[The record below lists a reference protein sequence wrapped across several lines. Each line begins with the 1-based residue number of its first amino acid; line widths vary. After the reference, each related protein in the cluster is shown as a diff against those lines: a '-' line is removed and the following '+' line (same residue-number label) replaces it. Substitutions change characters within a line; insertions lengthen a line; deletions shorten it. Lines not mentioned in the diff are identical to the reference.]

1 MALYTNQD
9 MTEEEMR
16 EAFRVF
22 DKNEKGNIPE
32 AELRNVLSCLGE
44 NLTDEELDELI
55 LAGDEDGDGSFSYQG
70 IYITFT
76 FFLFQLNNSHLGYSI
91 SNDIYLV

>member
-1 MALYTNQD
+1 MAMYTNQD
-9 MTEEEMR
+9 MTEEEMKQ
-16 EAFRVF
+16 AFRVF

-70 IYITFT
+70 I
-76 FFLFQLNNSHLGYSI
+76 HLI
-91 SNDIYLV
+91 